1 MIDVHN
7 AAVCG
12 TVAGPGGVVFKNGV
26 DFVDEGRA
34 AALPQNAAVHVGTA
48 VIHALGGVVCEFAR
62 YFGDMS
68 VVIGNKTAVAA
79 YAVFRSQKI
88 VVERSVYGH
97 GSFVGDERAAVHVS
111 LPRMQRRQL
120 VAFDGYV
127 IQNDFPAGRV
137 VDNQTGCRLSA
148 EVGQNRILDCQAFAV
163 SEGEAGAAVAVDFVF
178 LLRSVNDGVSVDI
191 NVLRQ
196 NNVVSEFYGNGA
208 ARLVVANDFQQFV
221 AA

>member
-68 VVIGNKTAVAA
+68 AVAA

-97 GSFVGDERAAVHVS
+97 GSFVGDERAAGHVS

-163 SEGEAGAAVAVDFVF
+163 SEGESRRRRCRRFCIFAPF
-178 LLRSVNDGVSVDI
+178 
-191 NVLRQ
+191 RQ
-196 NNVVSEFYGNGA
+196 RRRF
-208 ARLVVANDFQQFV
+208 R
-221 AA
+221 